1 MPPVTPILQPGVGA
15 IPGDHYLRATPETVL
30 WGRLPC
36 KADAPVLRIRSG
48 QSVTI
53 DTVSHEGILEDHG
66 KDPLGYFSGHGVAPD
81 AVLEDAIAIAAQLS
95 RDPATDGPHVVT
107 GPVFVEGA
115 ELGDVLRIT
124 VEKLAPRVPY
134 GVISNRHGKGALV
147 GELPRGDWHVS
158 VFTPVERRDGRLFG
172 LLPIVDDGERVVSF
186 PLAPFLGTMGVAVA
200 GSERPHSVPPGPHG
214 GNIDINLLVEGTALY
229 LPVQVEGAL
238 AYVGDP
244 HFAQGDG
251 EVALTALEASLRA
264 TLRFDVIPRA
274 QALAEFGELAGPLV
288 RTPEYL
294 VPTGLDPDLNEA
306 MRRCVRAALTL
317 LEARYGMAE
326 HLAYAYLSAATDF
339 NISQVV
345 DIVCGVHARIRVSD
359 FEGRTD
365 AAGPAPH
372 EIAAPA
378 AGDGPGSSTAPAAG
392 GGPGSSSAADPAPF
406 DRTVWRTVGDPLWQ
420 GAWEGPLAGLTVAV
434 KDLFAIAGYRI
445 GAGNPAFLDEAR
457 PEKTTAPA
465 VADLLRGGAS
475 LRGIARTDEFAY
487 SIAGDNVHYGTP
499 PNPAA
504 PGALPG
510 GSSSGPAAAVALGHA
525 EVGLATDTAGSIRVP
540 ASYQGLWGLRTTHGL
555 VPRQGLVP
563 LAQSFDTVGWLAR
576 DGETL
581 QRVADWCLSYDSS
594 ESTENVFGASDDDLA
609 WRFLVPDEVLA
620 AAEPQA
626 RAAFEAL
633 VARLQESDTAEVDTV
648 SIGDLG
654 DYLVPFRTVQGAEAW
669 RNHGEWVEKHPGA
682 LGPAVAE
689 RFRAASVIT
698 SEEED
703 DARRDL
709 APFAARLQALTAD
722 AVLLMPTVPG
732 PAPRRT
738 AAGADIDAARTA
750 TLRMTTPAAV
760 AGLPSL
766 SVPLLRVPAAGGA
779 PAPVGACLISR
790 AGTDVALVRL
800 ARRLAE
806 AVRE

>member
-1 MPPVTPILQPGVGA
+1 MGWDESMPPVTPILQPGVGA
-15 IPGDHYLRATPETVL
+15 IPGDHYLRATPETVR

-36 KADAPVLRIRSG
+36 ETDAPVLRIRSG
-48 QSVTI
+48 ESVTI

-66 KDPLGYFSGHGVAPD
+66 KDPLGYFTGHGVAPD

-95 RDPATDGPHVVT
+95 RDPANDGPHVVT

-115 ELGDVLRIT
+115 QPGDVLRIT
-124 VEKLAPRVPY
+124 VEELAPRVPY

-294 VPTGLDPDLNEA
+294 VPTGLHPDLNEA

-339 NISQVV
+339 DISQVV

-365 AAGPAPH
+365 AAGAAPH
-372 EIAAPA
+372 EIAA
-378 AGDGPGSSTAPAAG
+378 
-392 GGPGSSSAADPAPF
+392 SAVDPAPF

-487 SIAGDNVHYGTP
+487 SIAGDNAHYGTP

-504 PGALPG
+504 PDALPG

-594 ESTENVFGASDDDLA
+594 ESTENVFGASDDDLP
-609 WRFLVPDEVLA
+609 WRFVVPDEMLA
-620 AAEPQA
+620 AAAPET
-626 RAAFEAL
+626 RAAFNAL
-633 VARLQESDTAEVDTV
+633 VARLLESDAADVDTV
-648 SIGDLG
+648 SIGDL
-654 DYLVPFRTVQGAEAW
+654 DEYLVPFRTVQGAEAW
-669 RNHGEWVEKHPGA
+669 RNHGEWIEKHPGA

-689 RFRAASVIT
+689 RFRAASGIT
-698 SEEED
+698 AAEER
-703 DARRDL
+703 DARRAL
-709 APFAARLQALTAD
+709 APLAARLQALTAD
-722 AVLLMPTVPG
+722 AVLLMPTAPG

-766 SVPLLRVPAAGGA
+766 SVPLLRVPAVGSA
-779 PAPVGACLISR
+779 PAPVGVCVTSR

-806 AVRE
+806 AVQE